1 LRLANFTTRSELFH
15 PRLDV
20 HDRSP
25 VYGIESSYV
34 NIWTIDIEDPT
45 YSHPQAIRTI
55 LGSLSEDPYLR
66 PLGISSGMSRHPGF
80 IPRSL
85 IEDVNNNAVTE
96 RFETSHRALV
106 ERRK

>member
-1 LRLANFTTRSELFH
+1 LRLADFTTRSELFH

-34 NIWTIDIEDPT
+34 NIWPINTEDPT

-66 PLGISSGMSRHPGF
+66 PLGISSRMSRHPGF
-80 IPRSL
+80 IPRSP
-85 IEDVNNNAVTE
+85 IEDVHNDAVTE
-96 RFETSHRALV
+96 RFETSKRALV
-106 ERRK
+106 ERCK